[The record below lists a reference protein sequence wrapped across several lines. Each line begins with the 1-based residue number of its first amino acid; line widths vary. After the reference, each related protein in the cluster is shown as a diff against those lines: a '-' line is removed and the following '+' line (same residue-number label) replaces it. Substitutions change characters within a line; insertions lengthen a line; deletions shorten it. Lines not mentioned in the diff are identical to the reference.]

1 MGGVWMHEFSGMY
14 TFVALGNLYEA
25 DNALNLANPFQP
37 QWVLIK

>member
-25 DNALNLANPFQP
+25 DNALNLAIPFQP